1 MEEVIAK
8 YGKHGVAERTDE
20 KLPLDLIP
28 NWASAYTYSKA
39 SVPVILTAL
48 DTASLYQDNW
58 HGGNLAFYKD
68 GLGVIQS
75 VLLAWQADSLS
86 PYTSNKAPLDSTS
99 LFNGMMMIDDQ
110 DTLRKVA
117 RLLHGKIV
125 KAKGGATAVQDISL
139 DGLVVGGAQNR
150 CCWQPRQRNWW
161 NVFWR
166 EVGELLEDI
175 GNFFAGQQIWD
186 DVTGP
191 NIYYGAGS
199 FFFDSGF
206 ILNTSNYSPPG
217 GVGMFEQQFAA
228 QMSTCTTIREYIE
241 SIGGTPPGYGQGK
254 RIKIDEKMNAEATF
268 PAKTIC
274 DEKYAKSAG
283 QSAGSLWLCRRPSN

>member
-1 MEEVIAK
+1 MNNLSLVGFRPLAALLLLVSILFGCKKDSIEQPPSPSFSRAITLEEVIAK

-28 NWASAYTYSKA
+28 NWASAYTYNRVSI
-39 SVPVILTAL
+39 PIILTAL
-48 DTASLYQDNW
+48 DTASFYQDNW

-99 LFNGMMMIDDQ
+99 LFNGMMMMIDDQ

-125 KAKGGATAVQDISL
+125 KAKVGATAVQDISL
-139 DGLVVGGAQNR
+139 DSLVVNGAQDR
-150 CCWQPRQRNWW
+150 CPDCWRPRQKNWW

-166 EVGELLEDI
+166 DVGELLGSL
-175 GNFFAGQQIWD
+175 GNFF
-186 DVTGP
+186 
-191 NIYYGAGS
+191 GS
-199 FFFDSGF
+199 S
-206 ILNTSNYSPPG
+206 
-217 GVGMFEQQFAA
+217 
-228 QMSTCTTIREYIE
+228 
-241 SIGGTPPGYGQGK
+241 
-254 RIKIDEKMNAEATF
+254 
-268 PAKTIC
+268 
-274 DEKYAKSAG
+274 
-283 QSAGSLWLCRRPSN
+283 